1 MIQLAF
7 HSICTCDVVCYNGS
21 DVPCKKRMSSA
32 HSDSDSTDE
41 VGALVL
47 DVGSYSSRAGYA
59 GEDTPKVQCVD
70 T

>member
-1 MIQLAF
+1 MSFSAL
-7 HSICTCDVVCYNGS
+7 S
-21 DVPCKKRMSSA
+21 DFG
-32 HSDSDSTDE
+32 STDE